1 MKKRWKAGFT
11 AVEMLV
17 VVLIVSLLT
26 AGIITVSGAAVNVRS
41 NELFASES
49 EELAMTLNT
58 ALGDM
63 LHYATGVKT
72 DGEDQVVDLTNLNY
86 GIKNGSFLLKEN
98 GQLYLN
104 TTVATAENNRTLP
117 LVSAGT
123 YTNMKLESFSIT
135 YDKTENLFQGSYEIK
150 GPGDNQQKE
159 IQFVFRPMN
168 QPEVVG

>member
-72 DGEDQVVDLTNLNY
+72 DEGNQVVGLTNLNY
-86 GIKNGSFLLKEN
+86 GIKNGSFLLKN

-104 TTVATAENNRTLP
+104 TTAATAENNRTLP

-123 YTNMKLESFSIT
+123 YTNMKLESFRIT
-135 YDKTENLFQGSYEIK
+135 YKETENLFEGSYEIK
-150 GPGDNQQKE
+150 GPRDNQKKT
-159 IQFVFRPMN
+159 IDFVFRPMN
-168 QPEVVG
+168 QPEVVE

>member
-17 VVLIVSLLT
+17 VVLIVSMLT

-72 DGEDQVVDLTNLNY
+72 DEGKRVVGLTNLNY
-86 GIKNGSFLLKEN
+86 GIKNGSFLLKN

-104 TTVATAENNRTLP
+104 TTAATAENNRTLP

-123 YTNMKLESFSIT
+123 YTNMKLESFRIT
-135 YDKTENLFQGSYEIK
+135 YKETENLFEGSYEIK
-150 GPGDNQQKE
+150 GPRDNQKKT
-159 IQFVFRPMN
+159 IDFVFRPMN
-168 QPEVVG
+168 QPEVVE

>member
-63 LHYATGVKT
+63 LHYATGVKN
-72 DGEDQVVDLTNLNY
+72 DERKQVVGLTNLNY
-86 GIKNGSFLLKEN
+86 GIKNGSFLLQN

-104 TTVATAENNRTLP
+104 TTTATAENNRTLP

-123 YTNMKLESFSIT
+123 YTNMKLESFTIT
-135 YDKTENLFQGSYEIK
+135 YDKTQNLFEGSYEIK
-150 GPGDNQQKE
+150 GPRDNQKKK
-159 IQFVFRPMN
+159 IDFVFRPMN
-168 QPEVVG
+168 QPEVA

>member
-63 LHYATGVKT
+63 LHYATGVAT
-72 DGEDQVVDLTNLNY
+72 DEGNRVVGVTNLNY
-86 GIKNGSFLLKEN
+86 GIKNGSFLLQNE
-98 GQLYLN
+98 QLYLN
-104 TTVATAENNRTLP
+104 TTAATAENNRTLP

-123 YTNMKLESFSIT
+123 YTNMKLQSFKIT
-135 YDKTENLFQGSYEIK
+135 YDRTQNLFEGSYEIK
-150 GPGDNQQKE
+150 GPRDNQQKE

-168 QPEVVG
+168 QPEVE

>member
-72 DGEDQVVDLTNLNY
+72 GEGNRVVGLTNLNY
-86 GIKNGSFLLKEN
+86 GIKNGSFLLQNE
-98 GQLYLN
+98 QLYLN
-104 TTVATAENNRTLP
+104 TTAATAENNRTLP

-135 YDKTENLFQGSYEIK
+135 YDRTQNLFQGSYEIK
-150 GPGDNQQKE
+150 GPRDNQKKE

-168 QPEVVG
+168 QPEVG

>member
-63 LHYATGVKT
+63 LHYATGVAT
-72 DGEDQVVDLTNLNY
+72 NGENQVVGLTNLNY
-86 GIKNGSFLLKEN
+86 GIKNGSFLLQNE
-98 GQLYLN
+98 QLYLN

-123 YTNMKLESFSIT
+123 YTNMKLESFKIT
-135 YDKTENLFQGSYEIK
+135 YSKTENLFEGSYEIK
-150 GPGDNQQKE
+150 GPRDNQKKT
-159 IQFVFRPMN
+159 IDFVFRPMN
-168 QPEVVG
+168 QPEVVE

>member
-63 LHYATGVKT
+63 LHYATGVAT
-72 DGEDQVVDLTNLNY
+72 GERNQVVGLTNLNY
-86 GIKNGSFLLKEN
+86 GIKNGSFLLKNE
-98 GQLYLN
+98 QLYLN
-104 TTVATAENNRTLP
+104 TTTATAENNRTLP

-123 YTNMKLESFSIT
+123 YTNMKLQSFKIT
-135 YDKTENLFQGSYEIK
+135 YDKTQNLFEGSYEIK
-150 GPGDNQQKE
+150 GPRDNQKKT
-159 IQFVFRPMN
+159 IDFVFRPMN
-168 QPEVVG
+168 QPEVG

>member
-72 DGEDQVVDLTNLNY
+72 DERKQVVGLTNLNY
-86 GIKNGSFLLKEN
+86 GIKNGSFLLQNE
-98 GQLYLN
+98 QLYLN
-104 TTVATAENNRTLP
+104 TTTATADNNRTLP

-123 YTNMKLESFSIT
+123 YTNMKLESFTIT
-135 YDKTENLFQGSYEIK
+135 YDKTQNLFEGSYEIK
-150 GPGDNQQKE
+150 GPRDNQKKK
-159 IQFVFRPMN
+159 IDFVFRPMN
-168 QPEVVG
+168 QPEVAE

>member
-72 DGEDQVVDLTNLNY
+72 DEGKQVVGLTNLNY
-86 GIKNGSFLLKEN
+86 GIKNGSFLLKNE
-98 GQLYLN
+98 QLYLN
-104 TTVATAENNRTLP
+104 TTAATAENNRTLP

-123 YTNMKLESFSIT
+123 YTNMKLESFTIT
-135 YDKTENLFQGSYEIK
+135 YDKTQNLFEGFYEIK
-150 GPGDNQQKE
+150 GPRDNQKKK
-159 IQFVFRPMN
+159 IDFVFRPMN
-168 QPEVVG
+168 QPEVG

>member
-72 DGEDQVVDLTNLNY
+72 DAGKQVVDLTNLNY
-86 GIKNGSFLLKEN
+86 GIKNGSFLLKN

-104 TTVATAENNRTLP
+104 TTDATAENNRTLP

>member
-63 LHYATGVKT
+63 LHYATRENRRRKT
-72 DGEDQVVDLTNLNY
+72 SGRSDQLELRHQKRKFSAPKRAVVLEY
-86 GIKNGSFLLKEN
+86 
-98 GQLYLN
+98 
-104 TTVATAENNRTLP
+104 NRC
-117 LVSAGT
+117 
-123 YTNMKLESFSIT
+123 NRRE
-135 YDKTENLFQGSYEIK
+135 
-150 GPGDNQQKE
+150 
-159 IQFVFRPMN
+159 
-168 QPEVVG
+168 

>member
-72 DGEDQVVDLTNLNY
+72 DEGKKVVGLTNLNY
-86 GIKNGSFLLKEN
+86 GIKNGSFLLQNE
-98 GQLYLN
+98 QLYLN
-104 TTVATAENNRTLP
+104 TTDTAAENNRQLP

-123 YTNMKLESFSIT
+123 YTNMKLESFKIT
-135 YDKTENLFQGSYEIK
+135 YSNTENLFEGSYEIK
-150 GPGDNQQKE
+150 GPRDNQKKT
-159 IQFVFRPMN
+159 IDFVFRPMN
-168 QPEVVG
+168 QPEVVE

>member
-63 LHYATGVKT
+63 LHYATGVAT
-72 DGEDQVVDLTNLNY
+72 DEGNQVVGLTNLNY
-86 GIKNGSFLLKEN
+86 GIKNGSFLLQNE
-98 GQLYLN
+98 QLYLN
-104 TTVATAENNRTLP
+104 TTAATAENNRTLP

-123 YTNMKLESFSIT
+123 YTNMKLESFTIT
-135 YDKTENLFQGSYEIK
+135 YDNTQNLFQGSYKIK
-150 GPGDNQQKE
+150 GPRDNQQKE